1 MLKRTV
7 SIAALAIALSLSACS
22 PAETAPEE
30 ATVEVTDQSAELNA
44 WFDTK
49 YEESLQFSP
58 IQMSFLGRKDMNDQ
72 IDCFTHAC
80 AQEQLAWRVATTDE
94 LKSDFDYDGLSAE
107 DRISY
112 DLWVYQTET
121 AQRGDAFRHNGF
133 VFDQMNGAQSFL
145 PTFLM
150 NFHEVDSV
158 EDMNAYVSRINEG
171 ARALREGIA
180 EAKLGAEY
188 GVHAPVFA
196 YEGVI
201 EQSKKIIDGAPFTDG
216 EDSSLFADVKS
227 ELANLVEAG
236 DLDADAAANIEAEA
250 SAAMTGDFLSAYNE
264 LIAFAEADM
273 ANSPPSDKPV
283 GANIQPNGVAYY
295 EHQLASNTTTQMTA
309 DEIHELGLSEVARLK
324 GEMEAI
330 QAKVGFEGT
339 LQEFFSE
346 LRESKDDPRYY
357 YPNTDEGRGD
367 YITDATAAI
376 DSIKGELPKF
386 FSMMPEAGLE
396 VKRVEAF
403 REQDGAAQ
411 HYYPGTPDG
420 SRDGIYYAHLSDMKA
435 MPKREL
441 EVIAYHEGL
450 PGHHMQ
456 ISIAQ
461 ELENMPTFRTQAGF
475 TAYVEGWALYSEWLA
490 QEFPNTYEDPY
501 SEFGRLGSEVW
512 RGIRLVVDTGLHSKG
527 WTEEQAVEYFLENAA
542 ITELQARSEVQRYIV
557 MPGQATSYKIGMIKI
572 QTLRKKAE
580 DTLGDDF
587 DIRGFHDAVLS
598 GGALPLDVL
607 ERRVDTWI
615 ASEQAH

>member
-22 PAETAPEE
+22 PAGTAPED
-30 ATVEVTDQSAELNA
+30 TQIEVADQSAELNA
-44 WFDTK
+44 WFDEK

-72 IDCFTHAC
+72 IDCFTYAC

-94 LKSDFDYDGLSAE
+94 LKSKFAYDALSDE
-107 DRISY
+107 DKISY
-112 DLWVYQTET
+112 DLWVYQTEIS
-121 AQRGDAFRHNGF
+121 QRGDAFRYNGF

-150 NFHEVDSV
+150 NFHEVETV
-158 EDMNAYVSRINEG
+158 EDMNAYVSRIKEG

-180 EAKLGAEY
+180 EAKLSAEN

-201 EQSKKIIDGAPFTDG
+201 EQSEKIITGAPFTDG

-227 ELANLVEAG
+227 ELANLVDTGA
-236 DLDADAAANIEAEA
+236 LDAEAAADIEAEA
-250 SAAMTGDFLSAYNE
+250 SAALTGDFLSAYNE
-264 LIAFAEADM
+264 LIAFAKADM

-283 GANIQPNGVAYY
+283 GANIQPDGEAYY
-295 EHQLASNTTTQMTA
+295 NYRLASNTTTQMTA
-309 DEIHELGLSEVARLK
+309 DEIHELGLSEVARIR

-330 QAKVGFEGT
+330 KAKVGFEGT

-346 LRESKDDPRYY
+346 LRDNKDDERYY
-357 YPNTDEGRGD
+357 YPDTDEGREA
-367 YITDATAAI
+367 YIADATASI
-376 DSIKGELPKF
+376 DKIKAKLPEYFGLLPK
-386 FSMMPEAGLE
+386 AGLE
-396 VKRVEAF
+396 VKRVEPF

-420 SRDGIYYAHLSDMKA
+420 SRNGIYYAHLSDMKA

-461 ELENMPTFRTQAGF
+461 ELENIPQFRTQAGF

-490 QEFPNTYEDPY
+490 QEFSGTYEDPY
-501 SEFGRLGSEVW
+501 SEFGRLGSEIW
-512 RGIRLVVDTGLHSKG
+512 RAIRLVVDTGLHSKG
-527 WTEEQAVEYFLENAA
+527 WTEEEAIAYFLENAA
-542 ITELQARSEVQRYIV
+542 ITDSQARSEVRRYVV

-572 QTLRKKAE
+572 QDLRKKAE
-580 DTLGDDF
+580 EALGDEF
-587 DIRGFHDAVLS
+587 DIRGFHDVVLS

-607 ERRVDTWI
+607 ERRVDSWI
-615 ASEQAH
+615 ASEKAQ

>member
-1 MLKRTV
+1 MLNRTA
-7 SIAALAIALSLSACS
+7 SIVALAVAITLGACA
-22 PAETAPEE
+22 PAAQAP
-30 ATVEVTDQSAELNA
+30 VELPDQSAELNA
-44 WFDTK
+44 WFDVK

-58 IQMSFLGRKDMNDQ
+58 VQLSFLGRKDLNDK
-72 IDCFTHAC
+72 IDCFTFEC
-80 AQEQLAWRVATTDE
+80 DQEELAWRVAATDE
-94 LKSDFDYDGLSAE
+94 LKDKFVYDGLSDE
-107 DRISY
+107 DQISY
-112 DLWVYQTET
+112 DLWVYQTDE
-121 AQRGDAFRHNGF
+121 AQRDHLFWRNGF

-150 NFHEVDSV
+150 NFHEVETVD
-158 EDMNAYVSRINEG
+158 DMNAYVARILAG
-171 ARALREGIA
+171 AAALREGIQD
-180 EAKLGAEY
+180 AKDSAAQ

-201 EQSKKIIDGAPFTDG
+201 AQSKKIIIGAPFTEG
-216 EDSSLFADVKS
+216 ADSSLYADIKN
-227 ELANLVEAG
+227 ELGALIEAG
-236 DLDADAAANIEAEA
+236 ALDADAAAKIEAEA
-250 SAAMTGDFLSAYNE
+250 VAALTGDFLSAYNE

-273 ANSPPSDKPV
+273 ANSPPSDEAV
-283 GANIQPNGVAYY
+283 GADLQPNGAAYY
-295 EHQLASNTTTQMTA
+295 QHQLATNTTTQMTA
-309 DEIHELGLSEVARLK
+309 DEIHELGLAEVARLR

-330 QAKVGFEGT
+330 KTEVGFEGT
-339 LQEFFSE
+339 LQEFFTE
-346 LRESKDDPRYY
+346 LRENKDDPRYY
-357 YPNTDEGRGD
+357 YDNTDEGREA
-367 YITDATAAI
+367 YITDATDAI
-376 DSIKGELPKF
+376 DSIQVQLPKYF
-386 FSMMPEAGLE
+386 NMLPNAGLE

-420 SRDGIYYAHLSDMKA
+420 ARDGIYYAHLSDMKA

-441 EVIAYHEGL
+441 EVIAYHEGI

-461 ELENMPTFRTQAGF
+461 ELENIPQFRTQAGF

-501 SEFGRLGSEVW
+501 SEFGRLGSEIW
-512 RGIRLVVDTGLHSKG
+512 RGIRLVLDTGLHSKG
-527 WTEEQAVEYFLENAA
+527 WTEEQAVAYFLENAA
-542 ITELQARSEVQRYIV
+542 ITEMQARSEVQRYIV

-572 QTLRKKAE
+572 QSLRKKAE
-580 DTLGDDF
+580 AALGDDF

-615 ASEQAH
+615 EGQQAG

>member
-7 SIAALAIALSLSACS
+7 SIAALAIALSLNACS
-22 PAETAPEE
+22 PAGTAPED
-30 ATVEVTDQSAELNA
+30 TQIEVVDQSAELNA
-44 WFDTK
+44 WFDEK

-72 IDCFTHAC
+72 IDCFTYAC

-94 LKSDFDYDGLSAE
+94 LKSKFAYDALSDE
-107 DRISY
+107 DKISY
-112 DLWVYQTET
+112 DLWVYQTEIS
-121 AQRGDAFRHNGF
+121 QRGDAFRYNGF
-133 VFDQMNGAQSFL
+133 VFDQMSGAQSFL

-150 NFHEVDSV
+150 NFHEVETV
-158 EDMNAYVSRINEG
+158 EDMNAYVSRIKEG

-180 EAKLGAEY
+180 EAKLSAEN

-201 EQSKKIIDGAPFTDG
+201 EQSEKIITGAPFTDG

-227 ELANLVEAG
+227 ELANLVDTGA
-236 DLDADAAANIEAEA
+236 LDAEAAADIEAEA
-250 SAAMTGDFLSAYNE
+250 SAALTGDFLSAYNE
-264 LIAFAEADM
+264 LIAFAKADM

-283 GANIQPNGVAYY
+283 GANIQPDGEAYY
-295 EHQLASNTTTQMTA
+295 NYRLASNTTTQMTA
-309 DEIHELGLSEVARLK
+309 DEIHELGLSEVARIR

-330 QAKVGFEGT
+330 KAKVGFEGT

-346 LRESKDDPRYY
+346 LRDNKDDERYY
-357 YPNTDEGRGD
+357 YPDTDEGREA
-367 YITDATAAI
+367 YIADATASI
-376 DSIKGELPKF
+376 DKIKAKLPEYFGLLPK
-386 FSMMPEAGLE
+386 AGLE
-396 VKRVEAF
+396 VKRVEPF

-420 SRDGIYYAHLSDMKA
+420 SRNGIYYAHLSDMKA

-461 ELENMPTFRTQAGF
+461 ELENIPQFRTQAGF

-490 QEFPNTYEDPY
+490 QEFSGTYEDPY
-501 SEFGRLGSEVW
+501 SEFGRLGSEIW
-512 RGIRLVVDTGLHSKG
+512 RAIRLVVDTGLHSKG
-527 WTEEQAVEYFLENAA
+527 WTEEEAIAYFLENAA
-542 ITELQARSEVQRYIV
+542 ITDSQARSEVRRYVV

-572 QTLRKKAE
+572 QDLRKKAE
-580 DTLGDDF
+580 EALGDEF
-587 DIRGFHDAVLS
+587 DIRGFHDVVLS

-607 ERRVDTWI
+607 ERRVDSWI
-615 ASEQAH
+615 ASEKAQ

>member
-7 SIAALAIALSLSACS
+7 SIAALAIALSLGACS
-22 PAETAPEE
+22 PAVTAPDE
-30 ATVEVTDQSAELNA
+30 AHVKVADQSVALNA

-58 IQMSFLGRKDMNDQ
+58 IQMSFLGRKDMNDE
-72 IDCFTHAC
+72 IDCFTYEC
-80 AQEQLAWRVATTDE
+80 AQEQLAWRVTATDE
-94 LKSDFDYDGLSAE
+94 LKSKFSYDALSDE
-107 DRISY
+107 DKISY
-112 DLWVYQTET
+112 DLWVFQTEE
-121 AQRGDAFRHNGF
+121 AQRGDAFRYNGF

-150 NFHEVDSV
+150 NFHEVENVD
-158 EDMNAYVSRINEG
+158 DMNAYVSRIKES
-171 ARALREGIA
+171 ARALREGIS
-180 EAKLGAEY
+180 EAKLSAEN

-201 EQSKKIIDGAPFTDG
+201 EQSKNIVTGAPFTDG
-216 EDSSLFADVKS
+216 EDSSLFADVKT
-227 ELANLVEAG
+227 ELATLIESGA
-236 DLDADAAANIEAEA
+236 LDAEAAAKIEAEA

-309 DEIHELGLSEVARLK
+309 DEIHELGLSEVARLR

-357 YPNTDEGRGD
+357 YPNTDEGREG

-386 FSMMPEAGLE
+386 FNVMPEAGLE

-441 EVIAYHEGL
+441 EVIAYHEGI

-572 QTLRKKAE
+572 QTLRKKSE

-615 ASEQAH
+615 ESEQAH

>member
-1 MLKRTV
+1 MLNRTA
-7 SIAALAIALSLSACS
+7 SIVALAVAITLGACA
-22 PAETAPEE
+22 PAAEAP
-30 ATVEVTDQSAELNA
+30 VELPDQSAELNA
-44 WFDTK
+44 WFDVK
-49 YEESLQFSP
+49 FEESLQFSP
-58 IQMSFLGRKDMNDQ
+58 VQMSFLGRKDLNDK
-72 IDCFTHAC
+72 IDCFTFEC
-80 AQEQLAWRVATTDE
+80 DQEELAWRVAATDE
-94 LKSDFDYDGLSAE
+94 LKDKFVYEGLSDE
-107 DRISY
+107 DQISY
-112 DLWVYQTET
+112 DLWVYQTDE
-121 AQRGDAFRHNGF
+121 AQRDHLFWRNGF

-150 NFHEVDSV
+150 NFHEVETVD
-158 EDMNAYVSRINEG
+158 DMNAYVARILAG
-171 ARALREGIA
+171 AAALREGIQD
-180 EAKLGAEY
+180 AKDSAAQ

-201 EQSKKIIDGAPFTDG
+201 AQSKKIIIGAPFTEG
-216 EDSSLFADVKS
+216 ADSSLYADIKN
-227 ELANLVEAG
+227 ELSALIEAG
-236 DLDADAAANIEAEA
+236 ALDADAAAKIEAEA
-250 SAAMTGDFLSAYNE
+250 VAALTGDFLSAYNE

-273 ANSPPSDKPV
+273 ANSPPSDEAV
-283 GANIQPNGVAYY
+283 GADLQPNGAAYY
-295 EHQLASNTTTQMTA
+295 QHQLATNTTTQMTA
-309 DEIHELGLSEVARLK
+309 DEIHELGLAEVARLR

-330 QAKVGFEGT
+330 KTEVGFEGT
-339 LQEFFSE
+339 LQEFFTE
-346 LRESKDDPRYY
+346 LRENKDDPRYY
-357 YPNTDEGRGD
+357 YDNTDAGREA

-376 DSIKGELPKF
+376 DSIQAQLPKYF
-386 FSMMPEAGLE
+386 NMLPKAGLE

-420 SRDGIYYAHLSDMKA
+420 ARDGVYYAHLSDMKA

-441 EVIAYHEGL
+441 EVIAYHEGI

-461 ELENMPTFRTQAGF
+461 ELQNIPQFRTQAGF

-501 SEFGRLGSEVW
+501 SEFGRLGSEIW
-512 RGIRLVVDTGLHSKG
+512 RGIRLVLDTGLHSKG
-527 WTEEQAVEYFLENAA
+527 WTEEQAVAYFLENAA
-542 ITELQARSEVQRYIV
+542 ITEMQARSEVQRYIV

-572 QTLRKKAE
+572 QSLRKKAE
-580 DTLGDDF
+580 AALGDDF

-615 ASEQAH
+615 EGQQAG

>member
-7 SIAALAIALSLSACS
+7 SIAALAIALSLNACS
-22 PAETAPEE
+22 PAGTAPED
-30 ATVEVTDQSAELNA
+30 TQIEVVDQSAELNA
-44 WFDTK
+44 WFDEK

-72 IDCFTHAC
+72 IDCFTYAC

-94 LKSDFDYDGLSAE
+94 LKSKFAYDALSDE
-107 DRISY
+107 DKISY
-112 DLWVYQTET
+112 DLWVYQTEIS
-121 AQRGDAFRHNGF
+121 QRGDAFRYNGF

-150 NFHEVDSV
+150 NFHEVETV
-158 EDMNAYVSRINEG
+158 EDMNAYVSRIKEG

-180 EAKLGAEY
+180 EAKLSAEN

-201 EQSKKIIDGAPFTDG
+201 EQSEKIITGAPFTDG

-227 ELANLVEAG
+227 ELANLVDTGA
-236 DLDADAAANIEAEA
+236 LDAEAAADIEAEA
-250 SAAMTGDFLSAYNE
+250 SAALTGDFLSAYNE
-264 LIAFAEADM
+264 LIAFAKADM

-283 GANIQPNGVAYY
+283 GANIQPDGEAYY
-295 EHQLASNTTTQMTA
+295 NYRLASNTTTQMTA
-309 DEIHELGLSEVARLK
+309 DEIHELGLSEVARIR

-330 QAKVGFEGT
+330 KAKVGFEGT

-346 LRESKDDPRYY
+346 LRDNKDDERYY
-357 YPNTDEGRGD
+357 YPDTDEGREA
-367 YITDATAAI
+367 YIADATASI
-376 DSIKGELPKF
+376 DKIKAKLPEYFGLLPK
-386 FSMMPEAGLE
+386 AGLE
-396 VKRVEAF
+396 VKRVETF

-420 SRDGIYYAHLSDMKA
+420 SRNGIYYAHLSDMKA

-461 ELENMPTFRTQAGF
+461 ELENIPQFRTQAGF

-490 QEFPNTYEDPY
+490 QEFSGTYEDPY
-501 SEFGRLGSEVW
+501 SEFGRLGSEIW
-512 RGIRLVVDTGLHSKG
+512 RAIRLVVDTGLHSKG
-527 WTEEQAVEYFLENAA
+527 WTEEQAIAYFLENAA
-542 ITELQARSEVQRYIV
+542 ITDLQARSEVRRYVV

-572 QTLRKKAE
+572 QDLRKKAE
-580 DTLGDDF
+580 EALGDEF
-587 DIRGFHDAVLS
+587 DIRGFHDVVLS

-607 ERRVDTWI
+607 ERRVDSWI
-615 ASEQAH
+615 ASEKAQ

>member
-1 MLKRTV
+1 MLNRTA
-7 SIAALAIALSLSACS
+7 SIVALAVAITLGACA
-22 PAETAPEE
+22 PAAQAP
-30 ATVEVTDQSAELNA
+30 VELPDQSAELNA
-44 WFDTK
+44 WFDVK

-58 IQMSFLGRKDMNDQ
+58 VQLSFLGRKDLNDK
-72 IDCFTHAC
+72 IDCFTFEC
-80 AQEQLAWRVATTDE
+80 DQEELAWRVAATDE
-94 LKSDFDYDGLSAE
+94 LKDKFVYDGLSDE
-107 DRISY
+107 DQISY
-112 DLWVYQTET
+112 DLWVYQTDE
-121 AQRGDAFRHNGF
+121 AQRDHLFWRNGF

-150 NFHEVDSV
+150 NFHEVETVD
-158 EDMNAYVSRINEG
+158 DMNAYVARILAG
-171 ARALREGIA
+171 AAALREGIQD
-180 EAKLGAEY
+180 AKDSAAQ

-201 EQSKKIIDGAPFTDG
+201 AQSKKIIIGAPFTEG
-216 EDSSLFADVKS
+216 ADSSLYADIKN
-227 ELANLVEAG
+227 ELGALIEAG
-236 DLDADAAANIEAEA
+236 ALDADAAAKIEAEA
-250 SAAMTGDFLSAYNE
+250 VAALTGDFLSAYNE

-273 ANSPPSDKPV
+273 ANSPPSDEAV
-283 GANIQPNGVAYY
+283 GVDLQPNGAAYY
-295 EHQLASNTTTQMTA
+295 QHQLATNTTTQMTA
-309 DEIHELGLSEVARLK
+309 DEIHELGLAEVARLR

-330 QAKVGFEGT
+330 KTEVGFEGT
-339 LQEFFSE
+339 LQEFFTE
-346 LRESKDDPRYY
+346 LRENKDDPRYY
-357 YPNTDEGRGD
+357 YDNTDEGREA
-367 YITDATAAI
+367 YITDATDAI
-376 DSIKGELPKF
+376 DSIQVQLPKYF
-386 FSMMPEAGLE
+386 NMLPNAGLE

-420 SRDGIYYAHLSDMKA
+420 ARDGIYYAHLSDMKA

-441 EVIAYHEGL
+441 EVIAYHEGI

-461 ELENMPTFRTQAGF
+461 ELQNIPQFRTQAGF

-501 SEFGRLGSEVW
+501 SEFGRLGSEIW
-512 RGIRLVVDTGLHSKG
+512 RGIRLVLDTGLHSKG
-527 WTEEQAVEYFLENAA
+527 WTEEQAVAYFLENAA
-542 ITELQARSEVQRYIV
+542 ITEMQARSEVQRYIV

-572 QTLRKKAE
+572 QSLRKKAE
-580 DTLGDDF
+580 AALGDDF

-615 ASEQAH
+615 EGQQAG